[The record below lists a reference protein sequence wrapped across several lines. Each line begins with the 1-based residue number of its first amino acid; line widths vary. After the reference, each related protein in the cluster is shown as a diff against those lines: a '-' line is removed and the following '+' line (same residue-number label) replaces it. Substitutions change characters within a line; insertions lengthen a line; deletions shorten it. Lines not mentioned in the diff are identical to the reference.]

1 MTTLEELIAKRDQ
14 LNREIDQ
21 IQSASAEYAPTTT
34 VPYQNDYGISTIT
47 RSGLLNPQMLDNNR
61 SVNINITID
70 NSTRTRTETTRRT
83 DIDTNLAGGDSAL
96 GLLGGLLGKIF
107 N

>member
-1 MTTLEELIAKRDQ
+1 MTTLEELIAKRDH
-14 LNREIDQ
+14 LNREIEQ
-21 IQSASAEYAPTTT
+21 IQSASAECASTTT
-34 VPYQNDYGISTIT
+34 VPYQNGYDLSNIV
-47 RSGLLNPQMLDNNR
+47 RSDLLSPQMLDNNR

-70 NSTRTRTETTRRT
+70 NSSRTKNESIRHT
-83 DIDTNLAGGDSAL
+83 DVDTNLAGGDSAL

>member
-1 MTTLEELIAKRDQ
+1 MTTLEELIAERDR
-14 LNREIDQ
+14 LNREIEEL
-21 IQSASAEYAPTTT
+21 QSISAEYAPTAT
-34 VPYQNDYGISTIT
+34 VPYQNDYGVSNLI
-47 RSGLLNPQMLDNNR
+47 RSGISPQMLDNNR

-107 N
+107 K